1 MKVCLLLHGHVRT
14 FEKTYQSLPKN
25 IDNFDKIDI
34 FIHTWDTID
43 RLTNSYYS
51 SSLDK
56 TKNININLIK
66 EIYKP
71 KGICIETQLLNNNQQ
86 TCPYNKISLVGHK
99 YYFESFF
106 KVNEMKKKI

>member
-1 MKVCLLLHGHVRT
+1 MDMLELLKKL
-14 FEKTYQSLPKN
+14 YQSLPKN

-56 TKNININLIK
+56 QKYKYQFNKRNL
-66 EIYKP
+66 
-71 KGICIETQLLNNNQQ
+71 
-86 TCPYNKISLVGHK
+86 
-99 YYFESFF
+99 
-106 KVNEMKKKI
+106 

>member
-71 KGICIETQLLNNNQQ
+71 KKEFVLKHS
-86 TCPYNKISLVGHK
+86 Y
-99 YYFESFF
+99 
-106 KVNEMKKKI
+106 